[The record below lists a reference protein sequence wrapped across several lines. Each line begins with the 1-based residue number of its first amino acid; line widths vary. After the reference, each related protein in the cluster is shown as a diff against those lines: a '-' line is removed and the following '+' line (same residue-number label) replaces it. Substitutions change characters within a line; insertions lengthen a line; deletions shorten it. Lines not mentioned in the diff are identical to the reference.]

1 MIVKIASKVD
11 KNGNTYGLIFD
22 TEKKTFN
29 CGYSVVAWGIDFHAT
44 KTEIKQFIDYTLK
57 PNGYTPVIKL

>member
-1 MIVKIASKVD
+1 MVVKIASKVD
-11 KNGNTYGLIFD
+11 KNGNSYGLVFD

-29 CGYSVVAWGIDFHAT
+29 FGYSVVAWGIDFYAT